1 MKKIFT
7 MILSLTLILVF
18 SACGAPAARETQA
31 PVHIANPYTTC
42 DSQEEMEELA
52 GFEVTLPEG
61 LPPFVTKTIYRTI
74 PGELVEVIYTNE
86 DMDNEIRVRIA
97 MGDRDISGVYDS
109 DHTEIQDVLVDGRQ
123 VQLKG
128 DPGDVG
134 TFTVFVSTW
143 RSDEGRTYSVTSTQG
158 VEKELMLPILQ
169 QIH

>member
-7 MILSLTLILVF
+7 LAMSLALILVF
-18 SACGAPAARETQA
+18 TACGAAETQETQA
-31 PVHIANPYTTC
+31 PVQIANPYSTC
-42 DSQEEMEELA
+42 DSQAEMEELA

-61 LPPFVTKTIYRTI
+61 LPSFVTKTIYRTI

-86 DMDNEIRVRIA
+86 DMDNEVRVRIA

-109 DHTEIQDVLVDGRQ
+109 DHAEIQDVLVDGRQ

-143 RSDEGRTYSVTSTQG
+143 RSDDGRSYSVTSTQG
-158 VEKELMLPILQ
+158 VEKGLILPIIQ